1 MTSAAERRWEGR
13 LDGLAAFDTTGYRRV
28 VAVAAHPDDETL
40 GASACLQALH
50 ENGCRVDVVVA
61 SDGEAAFPAL
71 GPQDRAELGRRRRR
85 ELTESLRAQGL
96 GDSDVHWLGL
106 PDSGLAECRAELVAE
121 LRTLLA
127 DADCCLLP
135 WPHDPH
141 PDHSAVG
148 KAVLAAA
155 PVTAHCWSYPIWMW
169 HWTAEESAEI
179 PWRHARA
186 YALTA
191 AQLGRKMAGIKAFT
205 SQLERGPDGS
215 DPILP
220 PDVLEHFNRDREVLF
235 REPRRQSAPLERFR
249 DLYATNADPW
259 RTEDSWYERRKRS
272 VLLAALPRER
282 YRHAVEPACGVGALT
297 AQLAMRADKV
307 HAFDAVPKAV
317 AAAGKLCLPNL
328 TVTKAVLPEGFP
340 DEVADLVVL
349 SEILY
354 YLSDEDLRKTVD
366 NAITGL
372 APGGDLVLAHWR
384 PWAPEA
390 TRDAA
395 EAHELVAG
403 RPELSTLVEHRDEEF
418 LLHVL
423 RRR

>member
-1 MTSAAERRWEGR
+1 MTSETERRWDGR
-13 LDGLAAFDTTGYRRV
+13 LDGIRAFDTTLYRRV
-28 VAVAAHPDDETL
+28 VVVAAHPDDETL
-40 GASACLQALH
+40 GASGVLQALH
-50 ENGCRVDVVVA
+50 QHGCRVDVVVA
-61 SDGEAAFPAL
+61 SDGEAAFPVL
-71 GPQDRAELGRRRRR
+71 GTEERAELGRRRRH
-85 ELTESLRAQGL
+85 ELTESLQEQGL
-96 GDSDVHWLGL
+96 GDSEVHWLGL
-106 PDSGLAECRAELVAE
+106 PDSGLSDHVDELVAA
-121 LRTLLA
+121 LRELLA

-141 PDHSAVG
+141 PDHSVVG
-148 KAVLAAA
+148 KAALSAA

-179 PWRHARA
+179 PWRHAHRHTLSDA
-186 YALTA
+186 E
-191 AQLGRKMAGIKAFT
+191 LGRKSAGIKAFV

-220 PDVLEHFNRDREVLF
+220 SDVLEHFMRDSEVLF
-235 REPRRQSAPLERFR
+235 REPRRQSAPLDRFR
-249 DLYATNADPW
+249 ELYATSPDPW
-259 RTEDSWYERRKRS
+259 RTTDSWYERRKRA
-272 VLLAALPRER
+272 VLLAALPSER

-317 AAAGKLCLPNL
+317 QATRKLGVPNITATEALLPG
-328 TVTKAVLPEGFP
+328 GFP
-340 DEVADLVVL
+340 DESADLVVL

-366 NAITGL
+366 NAITCL

-403 RPELSTLVEHRDEEF
+403 RPELTTLVEHRDEEF

>member
-1 MTSAAERRWEGR
+1 MTSAVEGRWAGR
-13 LDGLAAFDTTGYRRV
+13 LDGLPPFDTKGYRRV

-40 GASACLQALH
+40 GASACLQTLH
-50 ENGCRVDVVVA
+50 NEGCRVDVVVA
-61 SDGEAAFPAL
+61 SDGEAAFPTL
-71 GPQDRAELGRRRRR
+71 GPAERAGLGHRRRC
-85 ELTESLRAQGL
+85 ELAESLQAQGL

-106 PDSGLAECRAELVAE
+106 PDSSLTEHADEIVAALRALLAE
-121 LRTLLA
+121 
-127 DADCCLLP
+127 ADCCLLP

-141 PDHSAVG
+141 PDHRVVG
-148 KAVLAAA
+148 EAALAAA

-179 PWRHARA
+179 PWRRARSH
-186 YALTA
+186 ALTA
-191 AQLGRKMAGIKAFT
+191 AQLGRKLAGIKAFE

-220 PDVLEHFNRDREVLF
+220 PDVLEHFNRDSEVLF
-235 REPRRQSAPLERFR
+235 REPRRQSAPLDRFR
-249 DLYATNADPW
+249 ELSAANADPW
-259 RTEDSWYERRKRS
+259 RTADTWYERRKRS
-272 VLLAALPRER
+272 TLLAALPRER
-282 YRHAVEPACGVGALT
+282 YRHAVEPACGAGALT

-307 HAFDAVPKAV
+307 DAFDAVPKA
-317 AAAGKLCLPNL
+317 AAATRKLGLPNV
-328 TVTKAVLPEGFP
+328 TVAEAVLPEGFP
-340 DEVADLVVL
+340 DGAADLVVL

-372 APGGDLVLAHWR
+372 ASGGDLALVHWR

-390 TRDAA
+390 TRDAV
-395 EAHELVAG
+395 EAHDLVAV
-403 RPELSTLVEHRDEEF
+403 RPELETLVAHRDQEF

-423 RRR
+423 RRL

>member
-1 MTSAAERRWEGR
+1 MTSAAERRWDGR
-13 LDGLAAFDTTGYRRV
+13 LDGLAVFDTRGYRRAV
-28 VAVAAHPDDETL
+28 VVAAHPDDETL

-71 GPQDRAELGRRRRR
+71 GKAEREELGRRRRR
-85 ELTESLRAQGL
+85 ELAESLRAQGL
-96 GDSDVHWLGL
+96 GDSEVHWLGL
-106 PDSGLAECRAELVAE
+106 PDSGLIGHGDELVAA
-121 LRTLLA
+121 LRELLA

-141 PDHSAVG
+141 PDHSTVG
-148 KAVLAAA
+148 KAALAAA

-169 HWTAEESAEI
+169 HWTAEESTEI
-179 PWRHARA
+179 PWQHAHA
-186 YALTA
+186 HLLTA
-191 AQLGRKMAGIKAFT
+191 AQLGRKLAGVNAFV

-220 PDVLEHFNRDREVLF
+220 PEVVEHFNRDSEVLF
-235 REPRRQSAPLERFR
+235 REPRRQSAPLDRFR
-249 DLYATNADPW
+249 ELYVANTDPW
-259 RTEDSWYERRKRS
+259 HTADSWYERRKRS

-282 YRHAVEPACGVGALT
+282 YRHAVEPACGVGTLT
-297 AQLAMRADKV
+297 AELAMRADKV

-317 AAAGKLCLPNL
+317 EATRRLGMAAQES
-328 TVTKAVLPEGFP
+328 TLPEGFP
-340 DEVADLVVL
+340 DEPADLVVL

-390 TRDAA
+390 TRDAV
-395 EAHELVAG
+395 EAHALVAE
-403 RPELSTLVEHRDEEF
+403 RPELTTLVEHRDEAF

-423 RRR
+423 RRL

>member
-13 LDGLAAFDTTGYRRV
+13 LTGLPTFDATGYRRV

-40 GASACLQALH
+40 GASGCLQALH

-71 GPQDRAELGRRRRR
+71 GRRERAELGRRRRA

-96 GDSDVHWLGL
+96 DDGAIHWLGR
-106 PDSGLAECRAELVAE
+106 PDSGLTDHADDLVAA
-121 LRTLLA
+121 LRDLLA

-135 WPHDPH
+135 WPNDPH
-141 PDHSAVG
+141 PDHSTVG
-148 KAVLAAA
+148 KCVLAAA

-179 PWRHARA
+179 PWQHARGHELSEA
-186 YALTA
+186 QQRRKSAGVTA
-191 AQLGRKMAGIKAFT
+191 FV

-215 DPILP
+215 APILP
-220 PDVLEHFNRDREVLF
+220 PDVLEHFSRDREVLF
-235 REPRRQSAPLERFR
+235 REPRRESAPIGRFR
-249 DLYATNADPW
+249 ELYAANADPW
-259 RTEDSWYERRKRS
+259 HTADSWYERRKRAA
-272 VLLAALPRER
+272 LLAALPWER
-282 YRHAVEPACGVGALT
+282 YWHAVEPACGTGALT
-297 AQLAMRADKV
+297 VELATRCEQV
-307 HAFDAVPKAV
+307 RAFDAVPAAV
-317 AAAGKLCLPNL
+317 AATRRRGLPGV
-328 TVTKAVLPEGFP
+328 TVEEAALPEGFP
-340 DEVADLVVL
+340 DERADLVVL

-354 YLSDEDLRKTVD
+354 YLSDEDMRKTVD

-372 APGGDLVLAHWR
+372 APGGDLVLVHWR

-395 EAHELVAG
+395 EAHALVAD
-403 RPELSTLVEHRDEEF
+403 RPELTTLVEHRDEEF

-423 RRR
+423 RRL